1 MATHSALDRESF
13 GSSPNLRA
21 KNKLL
26 EVNNGFNRG
35 IYSIQ
40 RIIRGSKYQIESL
53 EDPIKDISDDEQRG
67 YLKALFDQL
76 NQAKEELYQSSI
88 NLLNEIDKNI

>member
-1 MATHSALDRESF
+1 MGLIEA
-13 GSSPNLRA
+13 
-21 KNKLL
+21 
-26 EVNNGFNRG
+26 
-35 IYSIQ
+35 SIQ
-40 RIIRGSKYQIESL
+40 FKESLEEVKYQIESL

-76 NQAKEELYQSSI
+76 NQAKEELYQSST

>member
-1 MATHSALDRESF
+1 M
-13 GSSPNLRA
+13 
-21 KNKLL
+21 
-26 EVNNGFNRG
+26 G
-35 IYSIQ
+35 IITASIQ
-40 RIIRGSKYQIESL
+40 FKESLEEVKYQIESL

-76 NQAKEELYQSSI
+76 NQAKKELYQSSI

>member
-1 MATHSALDRESF
+1 MGLIEA
-13 GSSPNLRA
+13 
-21 KNKLL
+21 
-26 EVNNGFNRG
+26 
-35 IYSIQ
+35 SIQ
-40 RIIRGSKYQIESL
+40 FKESLEEVKYQIESL

>member
-1 MATHSALDRESF
+1 M
-13 GSSPNLRA
+13 
-21 KNKLL
+21 
-26 EVNNGFNRG
+26 G
-35 IYSIQ
+35 IITASIQ
-40 RIIRGSKYQIESL
+40 FKESLEEVKYQIESL
-53 EDPIKDISDDEQRG
+53 EDPIKDISDDGQRG

>member
-1 MATHSALDRESF
+1 M
-13 GSSPNLRA
+13 
-21 KNKLL
+21 
-26 EVNNGFNRG
+26 G
-35 IYSIQ
+35 IITVSIQ
-40 RIIRGSKYQIESL
+40 FKESLEEVKYQIESL

>member
-1 MATHSALDRESF
+1 M
-13 GSSPNLRA
+13 
-21 KNKLL
+21 
-26 EVNNGFNRG
+26 G
-35 IYSIQ
+35 IITASIQ
-40 RIIRGSKYQIESL
+40 FKESLEEVKYQIESL

-88 NLLNEIDKNI
+88 NLLNEIDKIYNLG

>member
-1 MATHSALDRESF
+1 M
-13 GSSPNLRA
+13 
-21 KNKLL
+21 
-26 EVNNGFNRG
+26 G
-35 IYSIQ
+35 IITASIQ
-40 RIIRGSKYQIESL
+40 LKESLEEVKYQIESL

-76 NQAKEELYQSSI
+76 NQTKEELYQSSI

>member
-1 MATHSALDRESF
+1 M
-13 GSSPNLRA
+13 
-21 KNKLL
+21 
-26 EVNNGFNRG
+26 G
-35 IYSIQ
+35 IITASIQ
-40 RIIRGSKYQIESL
+40 FKESLEEVKYQIESL

>member
-1 MATHSALDRESF
+1 MGIITVPIQFKES
-13 GSSPNLRA
+13 
-21 KNKLL
+21 L
-26 EVNNGFNRG
+26 EEV
-35 IYSIQ
+35 
-40 RIIRGSKYQIESL
+40 KYQIESL

>member
-1 MATHSALDRESF
+1 MGIITVPIQFKES
-13 GSSPNLRA
+13 
-21 KNKLL
+21 L
-26 EVNNGFNRG
+26 EAV
-35 IYSIQ
+35 
-40 RIIRGSKYQIESL
+40 KYQIESL